1 MRKTMVKYNLVAERV
16 KTYESVGRLNASYQT
31 KDALERMFR
40 LSEQAEEIFVMVCLD
55 TKKQII
61 AGFEVSRGSLNS
73 TIVSTREVFKRA
85 ITANA
90 DTIILGHNHPSG
102 SLKPS
107 MADIQV
113 TNKLVKAGELLDI
126 QVIDH
131 IIIGEG
137 DGCFSFAE
145 EGMI

>member
-16 KTYESVGRLNASYQT
+16 KTYESVGRLNASYQA

-40 LSEQAEEIFVMVCLD
+40 LSEQAEEIFVMICLD

-90 DTIILGHNHPSG
+90 DTIIIGHNHPSG

-107 MADIQV
+107 VADIQT
-113 TNKLVKAGELLDI
+113 TN
-126 QVIDH
+126 
-131 IIIGEG
+131 
-137 DGCFSFAE
+137 
-145 EGMI
+145 

>member
-16 KTYESVGRLNASYQT
+16 KTYESVGRLNATHQV

-40 LSEQAEEIFVMVCLD
+40 MSEQAEEIFVMVCLD
-55 TKKQII
+55 SMKQII
-61 AGFEVSRGSLNS
+61 AGFEVSRGSLDS
-73 TIVSTREVFKRA
+73 TAVSTREVFKRA

-90 DTIILGHNHPSG
+90 HTIILGHNHPSG

-107 MADIQV
+107 MGDRQV
-113 TNKLVKAGELLDI
+113 TNTLVKAGELLGI

-131 IIIGEG
+131 VITGE
-137 DGCFSFAE
+137 DDRYFSFEE